1 VTRDRILDN
10 LMLYWLPGTA
20 ASSARLY
27 WESLGDV
34 TRWLQGP
41 LEPRDLVHAP
51 VGGTIFPY
59 ELQHP
64 SREEAAQR
72 FTAIRYWSAPDRG
85 GHFAALEQPALFADE
100 VRAFFTLL
108 R

>member
-1 VTRDRILDN
+1 
-10 LMLYWLPGTA
+10 MLYWLPRTA

-51 VGGTIFPY
+51 TGGTIFPY
-59 ELQHP
+59 ELQRP

-72 FTAIRYWSAPDRG
+72 FTAIRYWSEPDRG

-108 R
+108 RRPR